1 MSGSICCLLVLL
13 VLLVLR
19 PAPGQLQDFGP
30 APGQLQ
36 DLGDQ
41 GVCQLISIPLCRDL
55 DYNRTVLPTLL
66 GHSSQEDAGL
76 EVHQFY
82 PLVEVRCS
90 AELRF
95 FLCSLYAPV
104 CTVLDRAIP
113 PCRALCDRARR
124 GCEPLMNR
132 FGFPW
137 PERLRCQ
144 NFPVHGAGEICVG
157 QNTSDGDPT
166 PGFPELRTPSPQTF
180 SCPHQLQVP
189 PYLGYR
195 FLGAVDCGAPCEVSQ
210 PGGLLFFS
218 EEEVKLVRRWVG
230 VWSGLSAISS
240 LFAVLSSLLDAR
252 RFRYPERP
260 VVFLSGCCFMV
271 AVAYGAGF
279 LLQDRVACMDR
290 FREYGYRTVVQ
301 GSRQDSCTILFTVLY
316 FFSMASSGWWVVLS
330 VSWFLSTAMAWG
342 QEAIEAKARFFHAAA
357 WSVPAV
363 QMVAVLVSGRVEGDP
378 LTGVCSVGIYDEA
391 ALRGFVVAPLCVGL
405 LVGASFLLAG
415 FVSLLQIRTI
425 MKDGGAETVKLESLM
440 MRVGVFGIL
449 YMLPTTAV
457 IACCLYE
464 LSSRRRWEET
474 WRLQTCRG
482 FAVTCPDGQMAPS
495 SPDLTVFLVKYL
507 MSLMVGVTSGFW
519 VWSRKTLQAWRRF
532 VGLNRDET
540 TEPRPTV

>member
-1 MSGSICCLLVLL
+1 MSGSICRLLILLVLQD
-13 VLLVLR
+13 LR
-19 PAPGQLQDFGP
+19 PT
-30 APGQLQ
+30 PGQLQ

-41 GVCQLISIPLCRDL
+41 SVCQPISIPLCRDL

-66 GHSSQEDAGL
+66 GHGSQEDAGL

-82 PLVEVRCS
+82 PLVEVQCS

-132 FGFPW
+132 FGFLW

-157 QNTSDGDPT
+157 QNTSNSDPT
-166 PGFPELRTPSPQTF
+166 PSLPELQTPSPQTF
-180 SCPHQLQVP
+180 SCPRQLQVP

-195 FLGAVDCGAPCEVSQ
+195 FLGAVDCGAPCEAAR

-218 EEEVKLVRRWVG
+218 GEEVKLVRWWVG
-230 VWSGLSAISS
+230 IWSGLSAVSS
-240 LFAVLSSLLDAR
+240 LFTVLSSLLDAR

-260 VVFLSGCCFMV
+260 VVFLSGCCFVV
-271 AVAYGAGF
+271 AAAYGAGF
-279 LLQDRVACMDR
+279 LLQDRVVCMDR
-290 FREYGYRTVVQ
+290 FREDGYRTVVQ
-301 GSRQDSCTILFTVLY
+301 GSRQDGCTVLFTVLY
-316 FFSMASSGWWVVLS
+316 FFGMASSGWWVVLS
-330 VSWFLSTAMAWG
+330 VSWFLSAAMAWG

-357 WSVPAV
+357 WLVPAV
-363 QMVAVLVSGRVEGDP
+363 QTVAVLVSGRVEGDL

-391 ALRGFVVAPLCVGL
+391 ALRGFVVAPLSIGL
-405 LVGASFLLAG
+405 LVGASFLLACI
-415 FVSLLQIRTI
+415 VSLLRIRTV
-425 MKDGGAETVKLESLM
+425 MKRGGAETVKLERLM
-440 MRVGVFGIL
+440 MRVGVFGVL
-449 YMLPTTAV
+449 YTVPTAAV

-464 LSSRRRWEET
+464 LTSRRRWEET
-474 WRLQTCRG
+474 WRLQTCRR
-482 FAVTCPDGQMAPS
+482 FAVTCPDGRTAPS

-519 VWSRKTLQAWRRF
+519 VWSRKTLQSWRRF
-532 VGLNRDET
+532 VQLNSDET
-540 TEPRPTV
+540 PEPRPTV